1 MPESFATR
9 CGAIES
15 SKHASMIEAE
25 IEVVAAAGA
34 QRRYRALVVAVGI
47 AELVLRQTG
56 MMEFRL
62 GDVSHDTTLP
72 LRSGVTLSASRR
84 SAMAL
89 AMNRAVIGE
98 PS

>member
-1 MPESFATR
+1 
-9 CGAIES
+9 
-15 SKHASMIEAE
+15 MIEAE
-25 IEVVAAAGA
+25 IEVVAAARA
-34 QRRYRALVVAVGI
+34 QRRYRTFVVAVRI
-47 AELVLRQTG
+47 PKLVLRQAG

-89 AMNRAVIGE
+89 AMKRAVIGV